1 MKHIQAYSGQEKD
14 EGAFV
19 QYLLEHLPEKSDL
32 FVSNSMPVRDID
44 TFLLPTKRDIQIFA
58 NRGANGIDG
67 VISTAFGFS
76 KGRRDRETYLLIG
89 DLAALHDINAFLLTR
104 YQPCHMTVIVLNND
118 GGGIFSY
125 LSQATVKEYYE
136 DLFGTPT
143 ALQFHDVARMYGMDY
158 VMMKEFDE
166 REKLFEKADVL

>member
-1 MKHIQAYSGQEKD
+1 
-14 EGAFV
+14 
-19 QYLLEHLPEKSDL
+19 
-32 FVSNSMPVRDID
+32 
-44 TFLLPTKRDIQIFA
+44 
-58 NRGANGIDG
+58 
-67 VISTAFGFS
+67 
-76 KGRRDRETYLLIG
+76 
-89 DLAALHDINAFLLTR
+89 
-104 YQPCHMTVIVLNND
+104 MTVIVLNND

-166 REKLFEKADVL
+166 REKLFEKSGRPLRLIEIMTNRGENVEAHRRLWQQIHSELKEWLL